1 MLGIILTLLLAWV
14 IGFASFV
21 PIAAAKP
28 VTFAYQTPTLNRT
41 LPLIVGVDFGF
52 FSTEGLEV
60 KTVFIRGGPT
70 AIAALVGGDVGHRS
84 AGGFERKEN
93 RYGSVPPHGRPAGA
107 RDSPGASRLK
117 TG

>member
-1 MLGIILTLLLAWV
+1 MLGIILTLLLAWM
-14 IGFASFV
+14 IGFVSFV

-28 VTFAYQTPTLNRT
+28 VTFAYQTPTLNST

-70 AIAALVGGDVGHRS
+70 PLAALVVGGGDYTLV
-84 AGGFERKEN
+84 AG
-93 RYGSVPPHGRPAGA
+93 VPAGRP
-107 RDSPGASRLK
+107 DVPG
-117 TG
+117 GPP